1 MSADEPEALRAEIA
15 RLQSQVKLLVRAEQG
30 LHRARREQEQ
40 QAAMVRDLASF
51 SRACASDDAVA
62 TIVDRALRMLDA
74 RITLDVLCAATLDD
88 AAVIDLDAPD
98 ASDSL
103 HDDERAWLAELR
115 EVRVTPIDDE
125 SLGALPRGRLR
136 EAVEGVRRPACFAVI
151 PLRVE
156 GRTMAA
162 LWLAASSSGRRTFRD
177 DRLELWHAPFLAL
190 CQGSV
195 ERALENAALT
205 RALGDA
211 NTQLRATVQGLQ
223 RAQEELL
230 HARKMEAVGHLAG
243 GVAHEFNNLLTVVLS
258 YGAMLQE
265 LSLPEPARVDLA
277 RMLDAGTR
285 ASELTRQLLTLGR
298 RQVLRR
304 EPVDLGAVVSAF
316 VGLMGR
322 LVGETV
328 SLSARVT
335 PSLPSVLADRAQVE
349 QVLMNLTLNARDA
362 LPRGGSVVIGARPAS
377 ARDLASVSCDAAP
390 EGYLALD
397 VIDSGVGMDAATRAR
412 IFEPFFTLKGE
423 GKGTGLGLSVVY
435 GIVAQSEGHI
445 AVESEPGRGARF
457 TVLLPVAPSQSERPR
472 VSAPAPAPRGRQGR
486 VLLAEDEPLIR
497 HVTVRA
503 LRAAG
508 YEVCD
513 AQDGEEALLRASTL
527 DGLDALITDVVM
539 PQMGGVELSERL
551 RAQRP
556 GLPVLFIS
564 GYSPTLLEGLRVE
577 RRGIAYL
584 PKPFTPKQLLSQI
597 DALLGHGG

>member
-1 MSADEPEALRAEIA
+1 
-15 RLQSQVKLLVRAEQG
+15 
-30 LHRARREQEQ
+30 
-40 QAAMVRDLASF
+40 
-51 SRACASDDAVA
+51 
-62 TIVDRALRMLDA
+62 
-74 RITLDVLCAATLDD
+74 
-88 AAVIDLDAPD
+88 
-98 ASDSL
+98 
-103 HDDERAWLAELR
+103 
-115 EVRVTPIDDE
+115 VRVTPLDDE
-125 SLGALPRGRLR
+125 AVVQLPEGKLRARL
-136 EAVEGVRRPACFAVI
+136 EGVRRPACLAVI

-156 GRTMAA
+156 GRTMAT

-211 NTQLRATVQGLQ
+211 NGQLRATVQGLQ

-243 GVAHEFNNLLTVVLS
+243 GVAHEFNNLLTVVLR
-258 YGAMLQE
+258 YGAMLQD

-304 EPVDLGAVVSAF
+304 EPVDLGAVVSSF
-316 VGLMGR
+316 VGLMEQI
-322 LVGETV
+322 VGETV
-328 SLSARVT
+328 SLTARVA
-335 PSLPSVLADRAQVE
+335 PSLPSVFADRAQVE

-362 LPRGGSVVIGARPAS
+362 LPRGGTVVIAARPSTAL
-377 ARDLASVSCDAAP
+377 DLAGVPGDAPP
-390 EGYLALD
+390 ERYVALD
-397 VIDSGVGMDAATRAR
+397 VIDSGVGMNAATRAR

-423 GKGTGLGLSVVY
+423 GKGSGLGLSVVY

-445 AVESEPGRGARF
+445 VVESEPGQGARF
-457 TVLLPVAPSQSERPR
+457 SVLLPVAAPQSERPR
-472 VSAPAPAPRGRQGR
+472 VSAPAPAPRARQGR

-508 YEVCD
+508 YEVCE
-513 AQDGEEALLRASTL
+513 AQDGEEALR
-527 DGLDALITDVVM
+527 
-539 PQMGGVELSERL
+539 
-551 RAQRP
+551 
-556 GLPVLFIS
+556 
-564 GYSPTLLEGLRVE
+564 
-577 RRGIAYL
+577 
-584 PKPFTPKQLLSQI
+584 
-597 DALLGHGG
+597 

>member
-1 MSADEPEALRAEIA
+1 MSADEADALRAEIA

-30 LHRARREQEQ
+30 LHRAKREQEQ

-62 TIVDRALRMLDA
+62 TILERALRMLDA

-88 AAVIDLDAPD
+88 AALLHLDEPAAGAALRD
-98 ASDSL
+98 G
-103 HDDERAWLAELR
+103 ERAWLEARRELR
-115 EVRVTPIDDE
+115 VEPIDDE
-125 SLGALPRGRLR
+125 ALARLPEGAARASL
-136 EAVEGVRRPACFAVI
+136 EAVRRPACFAVV

-156 GRTMAA
+156 GRTVAA

-211 NTQLRATVQGLQ
+211 NTQLRATLQGLQ

-258 YGAMLQE
+258 YGAMLQD
-265 LSLPEPARVDLA
+265 LALPEPARVDLA
-277 RMLDAGTR
+277 RMIDAGTR

-304 EPVDLGAVVSAF
+304 EPVDLGAVVSSF

-322 LVGETV
+322 LLGETV
-328 SLSARVT
+328 SLTARVS
-335 PSLPSVLADRAQVE
+335 PALPACFADRAQVE

-362 LPRGGSVVIGARPAS
+362 LPGHGTVVISARRATR
-377 ARDLASVSCDAAP
+377 RDLAGVSSPTAP
-390 EGYLALD
+390 EDFVALD

-412 IFEPFFTLKGE
+412 IFEPFFTLKGD
-423 GKGTGLGLSVVY
+423 GRGTGLGLSVVY

-445 AVESEPGRGARF
+445 LVESAPGQGARF
-457 TVLLPVAPSQSERPR
+457 SVLLPVASAQSERPR
-472 VSAPAPAPRGRQGR
+472 VSAPAPAPRERHGR
-486 VLLAEDEPLIR
+486 LLVAEDEPLIR
-497 HVTVRA
+497 HITVRA

-513 AQDGEEALLRASTL
+513 AQDGEEALRLEATL

-551 RAQRP
+551 RAERP

-564 GYSPTLLEGLRVE
+564 GYSPTMLEGLRVE
-577 RRGIAYL
+577 HRRAGYL
-584 PKPFTPKQLLSQI
+584 PKPFTPKQLLSEI
-597 DALLGHGG
+597 DALLGHAG